1 MAQGPRCFLLEKAP
15 GIKIAK
21 QQAAPSGAWR
31 RGREEWKEGGLPPCC
46 LYPRETGGGGGAVR
60 FGAGGGG
67 GEKKLPGEGKEEM
80 VRSGLP
86 GSMEPENLEE

>member
-31 RGREEWKEGGLPPCC
+31 RGREEWKEGGLPPVSS
-46 LYPRETGGGGGAVR
+46 RNRRRRGAVQL
-60 FGAGGGG
+60 GAGGGG
-67 GEKKLPGEGKEEM
+67 GEEKLPGEGKEEM

-86 GSMEPENLEE
+86 RSMEPENLEE